1 MSAVSNGHWA
11 IELHDSTLESIE
23 KNGST
28 LVAVLSAYLHSS
40 AGSPGASPGSG
51 WAQSAHLLTGD
62 GTENGVGTPVGLIG
76 GKVDLGD
83 QVHDNLIPLPL
94 SHEGPVRIELESAKG
109 EVVILEGNGLRVVL
123 LGSAVH
129 IEEFPGE

>member
-1 MSAVSNGHWA
+1 MSEGNWA

-40 AGSPGASPGSG
+40 AGSPGASRGSG
-51 WAQSAHLLTGD
+51 WSQTAHLQIGD
-62 GTENGVGTPVGLIG
+62 GTDNGVGTPVGLIG

-83 QVHDNLIPLPL
+83 EAHDNLIPLPL
-94 SHEGPVRIELESAKG
+94 THEGPVRIELESTKG
-109 EVVILEGNGLRVVL
+109 EMVILAGNGLRVVL
-123 LGSAVH
+123 VGSAVH

>member
-1 MSAVSNGHWA
+1 MSAVSEGNWA
-11 IELHDSTLESIE
+11 IEIHDSTLESIE
-23 KNGST
+23 RNGST

-51 WAQSAHLLTGD
+51 WSQTAHIEIGD
-62 GTENGVGTPVGLIG
+62 GNDNGVGTPVGLIG

-83 QVHDNLIPLPL
+83 EVRDNLIPIPL
-94 SHEGPVRIELESAKG
+94 THEGPVRVELETAKG
-109 EVVILEGNGLRVVL
+109 ETVVLAGNGLRVVL